1 MSDEMIH
8 VILFN
13 LLFGCCLLY
22 ALKFGGGP
30 ERAVVLAE
38 AAALFLTITAI
49 HFLPQAADF
58 SGLARALALI
68 DLGLLAALAGI
79 ALRANRLWTIVLA
92 GLQLSTVLVHV
103 SKALVPAL
111 PAASYA
117 IFEQLWAWPVLLTT
131 AIGTQRHRARVRKC
145 GEEQDWK
152 PLWPYSVQPGSMS

>member
-1 MSDEMIH
+1 MIH
-8 VILFN
+8 VVLFN
-13 LLFGCCLLY
+13 ILFGCCLIY
-22 ALKFGGGP
+22 GLKYGGGP

-58 SGLARALALI
+58 TGLANALALI
-68 DLGLLAALAGI
+68 DLGLLAAFAAI

-117 IFEQLWAWPVLLTT
+117 IFEQFWAWPVLLTT
-131 AIGTQRHRARVRKC
+131 AIGTQRHRARVRKY
-145 GEEQDWK
+145 GDEQDWK
-152 PLWPYSVQPGSMS
+152 PLWPYSVQPRPVS